1 MSFYTGFGKFLGN
14 ILTHIWSLE
23 KHTSLKLEEGCYFFY
38 LPSSIISQSRFPT
51 RASYSGQ
58 VDEFR
63 NPMKTELKTRP
74 CLKAVFQIIWNTDAI
89 FLICILIK
97 QQKHVANKQLFNHT
111 FYETNFKPKLFTA
124 NVECNGTVIKLPKT
138 EKPILFL
145 HFKFS
150 LNGGG
155 LVFWF
160 SFNLAVDFRP
170 KMALTLAILSDQMH
184 MLPWNSAEHT
194 LFLFFASFRRSKS
207 ALRHLL
213 CEATC
218 SLRTDKQL
226 GNNVTSVD
234 EYSKIVT
241 VQQLGDRI
249 MHIMHISRLKYN
261 SWIEKPYSND
271 NLN

>member
-1 MSFYTGFGKFLGN
+1 M
-14 ILTHIWSLE
+14 SLE
-23 KHTSLKLEEGCYFFY
+23 TQWKPSWKHG
-38 LPSSIISQSRFPT
+38 
-51 RASYSGQ
+51 RAW
-58 VDEFR
+58 
-63 NPMKTELKTRP
+63 KP
-74 CLKAVFQIIWNTDAI
+74 CFQIIWNTNVN
-89 FLICILIK
+89 FLNLHIDK
-97 QQKHVANKQLFNHT
+97 ATKTRGDKQLFNHT
-111 FYETNFKPKLFTA
+111 FYDTIFKPKLFTA

-145 HFKFS
+145 NFKFS
-150 LNGGG
+150 LNGGD

-160 SFNLAVDFRP
+160 TFNLAVDFRS
-170 KMALTLAILSDQMH
+170 KMALTLEILSYQMH
-184 MLPWNSAEHT
+184 TLPRNSAEHT
-194 LFLFFASFRRSKS
+194 LFLFVTSFRRSKS

-241 VQQLGDRI
+241 VQQLGDTI
-249 MHIMHISRLKYN
+249 MHIMHIPRPKYN